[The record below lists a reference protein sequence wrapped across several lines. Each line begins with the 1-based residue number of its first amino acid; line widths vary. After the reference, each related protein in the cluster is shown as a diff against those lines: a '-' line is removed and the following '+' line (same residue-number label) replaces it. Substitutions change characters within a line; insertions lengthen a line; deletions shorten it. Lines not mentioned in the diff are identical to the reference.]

1 MNLSIREAPSRSLW
15 HPPLPPWH
23 GQLAVVVNGWGARQ
37 LRGSRG
43 AAATSACPWSA
54 EGRACGALPPPRL
67 LRCLQCHGPASFC
80 YGHPLLHLEG
90 EAPLRCVFGGGA
102 WGVTDAA
109 TRVGRAV
116 PTALRQR
123 GRPWRPTPLAA
134 APRRHRCRPLCYEVR
149 RLARRG
155 ERRVA
160 PQRRVGGAAGTV
172 VASPPD
178 PPPPLWGV
186 GRLRPAR
193 SPGGGAHTTRCG
205 ARRRAGAAPT
215 VPFPGGNC
223 CRRWTVT
230 RRRADGVAPTT
241 GCLHWVGRPLCPHF
255 PSPVAL
261 AVVRP
266 PAATPHHSGIPFP

>member
-1 MNLSIREAPSRSLW
+1 MTVPIREAPSRSSW
-15 HPPLPPWH
+15 HPTPLSRRGTSNWRWWSMDGARATPSQPRCRSDQCVSLASGGAGVWRPPTA
-23 GQLAVVVNGWGARQ
+23 AVPAVPWARQ
-37 LRGSRG
+37 LSLRQASR
-43 AAATSACPWSA
+43 
-54 EGRACGALPPPRL
+54 
-67 LRCLQCHGPASFC
+67 
-80 YGHPLLHLEG
+80 
-90 EAPLRCVFGGGA
+90 RCVFGGGA
-102 WGVTDAA
+102 WRVTDAA
-109 TRVGRAV
+109 VRVGQTV

-155 ERRVA
+155 RRRVA

-193 SPGGGAHTTRCG
+193 SPGCVAHTTRCG

-223 CRRWTVT
+223 RRRWTVA
-230 RRRADGVAPTT
+230 RRRADGDAPTT

-255 PSPVAL
+255 PPPVSL

-266 PAATPHHSGIPFP
+266 PAATPHH